1 MYFININITAII
13 KNDFFINGFVTLISF
28 NIEVIHDLKKKWRK
42 LLVIFKTLFYHLGFT
57 RGHHH

>member
-1 MYFININITAII
+1 MYIININITAII

-42 LLVIFKTLFYHLGFT
+42 LLVIVKTLFYHLGFT